1 MAHIDIA
8 INELRDLATASRVE
22 DEIFEAA
29 ERAAEPEDGHV
40 GFSVLDEGRSVD
52 IQVEVLG
59 WVARRSVPPHPR
71 PGQVRKV
78 VQELLESV
86 GLM

>member
-1 MAHIDIA
+1 MAHIDIE
-8 INELRDLATASRVE
+8 INELRDFEEASRVE

-29 ERAAEPEDGHV
+29 EGASTPETGHV
-40 GFSVLDEGRSVD
+40 GFSVLDEGRCVD
-52 IQVEVLG
+52 IQLEVLG

-71 PGQVRKV
+71 PGEVRQAV
-78 VQELLESV
+78 EEMLASV